1 MYKQSVVFGV
11 FDGLHEGHKHFLQ
24 GAKDKTQKLIVV
36 VAIDSAV
43 HSLKG
48 KYPRRTLQERESMI
62 REFDQSFEVVTGD
75 EVAGEWSVFK
85 THHIDAIFLGHD
97 QNALENVLKNHNIP
111 ILYIDAHEPETYKS
125 SKMP

>member
-11 FDGLHEGHKHFLQ
+11 FDGLHEGHKYFLQ
-24 GAKDKTQKLIVV
+24 NAKNKTQKLIVV
-36 VAIDSAV
+36 VARDGVV

-48 KYPRRTLQERESMI
+48 KYPRRTFQERESMI
-62 REFDQSFEVVTGD
+62 REFDSSFEVVTGD

-85 THHIDAIFLGHD
+85 THHIDAVFLGHD
-97 QNALENVLKNHNIP
+97 QNVLEVELTNHNVP

-125 SKMP
+125 SKMS